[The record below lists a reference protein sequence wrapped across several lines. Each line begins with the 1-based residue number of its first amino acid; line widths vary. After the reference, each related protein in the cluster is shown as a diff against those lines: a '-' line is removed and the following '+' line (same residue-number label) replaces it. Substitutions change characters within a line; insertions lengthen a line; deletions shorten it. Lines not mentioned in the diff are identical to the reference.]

1 MSVWDHGQGLH
12 AATIS
17 VHPPSYNCPPGP
29 SDVDAEPNTLGTQ
42 FDDWDTLP
50 CPPWKGHYSFL
61 LLAELDH
68 EIWGSRGLGSP
79 VCIWLLQK
87 WLPAHC
93 PVSDLHSPSL
103 LQCPSLVQSSLL
115 LNLPPSTPRQEP
127 QLHHVTWYDPLS
139 GQDPNLSLSAHAPE
153 QASLCSQVYA
163 VTLSYTQHLALA
175 SLGQQCPA
183 PQKI

>member
-1 MSVWDHGQGLH
+1 MTQSWRKRLTSMVMSVWDRGQGLH
-12 AATIS
+12 AGTIS
-17 VHPPSYNCPPGP
+17 VHPPSYSCPPGP

-87 WLPAHC
+87 WLPTHC

-115 LNLPPSTPRQEP
+115 LNLPRPPPPAR
-127 QLHHVTWYDPLS
+127 
-139 GQDPNLSLSAHAPE
+139 NLSSTMYPGMT
-153 QASLCSQVYA
+153 LC
-163 VTLSYTQHLALA
+163 
-175 SLGQQCPA
+175 LGRTPT
-183 PQKI
+183 